1 MSNSPPRSP
10 CVALCKLDHNEIC
23 MGCYRSI
30 DEIIGWKDCT
40 EQQQQQI
47 IERVF
52 IQRQLA
58 EKNNDY

>member
-1 MSNSPPRSP
+1 
-10 CVALCKLDHNEIC
+10 